1 MSEAAQIPLPGPAS
15 VPDEEL
21 TIRETEILLLI
32 ADGLSSKAIA
42 ARLGISFKTVA
53 CHRYRILQ
61 KTGHTSTV
69 GAVRWAIRR
78 GLVQP

>member
-1 MSEAAQIPLPGPAS
+1 MSEAARIPLADQPS
-15 VPDEEL
+15 SPDDQL
-21 TIRETEILLLI
+21 TVRETEVLLLI
-32 ADGLSSKAIA
+32 AEGLSSKLIA

-61 KTGHTSTV
+61 KTGHSSTV